1 MKIYIYI
8 LKLHIKY
15 DIIYSDN
22 YILVY
27 SISYICYSTIV
38 SINTI
43 IINYIAIYMKAYK
56 CITNIC
62 CNITYNLCFTL
73 I

>member
-1 MKIYIYI
+1 MYNYHKIGYILCDHIMKIYIYI

-27 SISYICYSTIV
+27 SISYIC
-38 SINTI
+38 
-43 IINYIAIYMKAYK
+43 
-56 CITNIC
+56 
-62 CNITYNLCFTL
+62 
-73 I
+73 